1 MSLNSRKKTLI
12 RSFLD
17 SNQPKS
23 GICRYH
29 FLNSKLDLILLNKI
43 KHVRKSFLLR
53 FFCLITSIQKV
64 VIVGRDCDKLERS
77 IVGYDLKGY

>member
-1 MSLNSRKKTLI
+1 MSLNSRKKTLK

-53 FFCLITSIQKV
+53 FFCLVTSIRKV
-64 VIVGRDCDKLERS
+64 LIAGRVCDKLERS
-77 IVGYDLKGY
+77 FVGYDLIKY